1 MFRLKKFGQLLIVIL
16 TICLIFPQTSLLS
29 QKKSQKE
36 EEKKVDELFKL
47 SLEELMKIK
56 IKTAGKTEEKIADI
70 PASVVL
76 ITREDIEAYGYRTL
90 TEILENI
97 PGLYAIDDY
106 SDNFS
111 NFGVRGF
118 WSGVANDNMII
129 LVNDVH
135 QINDFDSNYPLS
147 KIAVPVEAID
157 RIEVIRGPMS
167 VVYGN
172 GAFYGVINIFTN
184 DNSYGPVN
192 IIGSSTGSE
201 KTKKLFLR
209 VAGKEGDFNYTFNSS
224 IYDTYGNDI
233 PLKDTVLDP
242 STLLFLGVKEDYR
255 TGGKLENNEKY
266 FNFSGSYKH
275 FFLNMSY
282 NESKRE
288 FIPYFPSPPETNG
301 TYIHSTTTDI
311 SFGYRNELSDKL
323 EVEGK
328 FSYTRN
334 RDCFKFDMLFKDFY
348 GIQQSETNGYEVELN
363 AFFHPSSKLNITT
376 GFYYRTVLNAS
387 DMADLPSFGSPSLD
401 NRHSYLADD
410 DNIDTL
416 ALFTQIDYNPFDSLS
431 LVVGVRL
438 EQTPKYELIY
448 SQAIEPG
455 PANIISDI
463 YDRDKIEI
471 IPRFAAIY
479 YLNKHNI
486 FKFLFGKAI
495 NRPSFAQN
503 FRTQLLSLRPS
514 LEPESIQTFEL
525 NYIGTLSSNLSIN
538 TSIFQ
543 NTLENLITRNI
554 EFDEDYNYQ
563 TWSANAG
570 KMVTT
575 GVELTLNA
583 KPFENF
589 RFELSGIYQ
598 KTKDKRASYE
608 DIDAAYSPNF
618 LGYLKAYYRME
629 KFTFAVTGNYVGSM
643 RTFWDG
649 TIENPDGTFG
659 ARIGEKVDG
668 YFVLGANLRTENLFL
683 KGLYLNIRCSNL
695 LDQEI
700 RYPTSTGN
708 SWATRGTIG
717 YGRMLLLSL
726 GYKF

>member
-1 MFRLKKFGQLLIVIL
+1 MFSRKKCGYALIIVL
-16 TICLIFPQTSLLS
+16 TILSFISHTLLFS
-29 QKKSQKE
+29 QEKSEKG
-36 EEKKVDELFKL
+36 EEKTDELFKP

-56 IKTAGKTEEKIADI
+56 IKTAGKTEQKIADI

-97 PGLYAIDDY
+97 PGLYVIDDY

-135 QINDFDSNYPLS
+135 QINDFNSNYPLN

-184 DNSYGPVN
+184 DNSDGPVN
-192 IIGSSTGSE
+192 IIGSSIGSE

-209 VAGKEGDFNYTFNSS
+209 VAGKEGDFHYTFNSS
-224 IYDTYGNDI
+224 VYDTYGKDAL
-233 PLKDTVLDP
+233 LKDTVADP
-242 STLLFLGVKEDYR
+242 SSLLFLGVTEDYR
-255 TGGKLENNEKY
+255 TDGKLENNEKY
-266 FNFSGSYKH
+266 FNFSGSFKH
-275 FFLNMSY
+275 FFLNLSY

-288 FIPYFPSPPETNG
+288 FIAYFPSPPETNG
-301 TYIHSTTTDI
+301 TYIRSTTIDI
-311 SFGYRNELSDKL
+311 SFGFREELSDKL

-334 RDCFKFDMLFKDFY
+334 RDFFEFDFLFEDFY
-348 GIQQSETNGYEVELN
+348 GSQQDETNGYELELN
-363 AFFHPSSKLNITT
+363 AFIHPSSKLDITT
-376 GFYYRTVLNAS
+376 GIYYRTVLNAS
-387 DMADLPSFGSPSLD
+387 NIVDIPSFGIPYLD
-401 NRHSYLADD
+401 NRFIYLADE
-410 DNIDTL
+410 DNIVTR
-416 ALFTQIDYNPFDSLS
+416 ALFTQINFHPFDSLS
-431 LVVGVRL
+431 LVGVVRL

-455 PANIISDI
+455 TANTISDI
-463 YDRDKIEI
+463 YNRDKVEI

-479 YLNKHNI
+479 YLNNRNI
-486 FKFLFGKAI
+486 FKFLYGKAI

-503 FRTQLLSLRPS
+503 FRTQLLSLRPC

-525 NYIGTLSSNLSIN
+525 NYIGTLSSHLSIN
-538 TSIFQ
+538 ASIFL
-543 NTLENLITRNI
+543 NTLKNLITRVI
-554 EFDEDYNYQ
+554 EFDEEYNYQ

-570 KMVTT
+570 KMVTN
-575 GVELTLNA
+575 GVELTFNA
-583 KPFENF
+583 ELFENF
-589 RFELSGIYQ
+589 SLELSGIYQ
-598 KTKDKRASYE
+598 KTKDKRAGYA
-608 DIDAAYSPNF
+608 DINVAYSPNF
-618 LGYLKAYYRME
+618 LGYLKTYYRIE
-629 KFTFAVTGNYVGSM
+629 KITLSVTGNYVGSLE
-643 RTFWDG
+643 TFWDA

-659 ARIGEKVDG
+659 ARIGEKVNG
-668 YFVLGANLRTENLFL
+668 YFVLGANLRFENIFL
-683 KGLYLNIRCSNL
+683 KGFYLNIKYSNL

-700 RYPTSTGN
+700 RYPTTTGN

-717 YGRMLLLSL
+717 YGRMFLVSL

>member
-1 MFRLKKFGQLLIVIL
+1 MFSRKKCGYALIIVL
-16 TICLIFPQTSLLS
+16 TILSFIPHILLFS
-29 QKKSQKE
+29 QEKSEKE
-36 EEKKVDELFKL
+36 EEKTDELFKL

-56 IKTAGKTEEKIADI
+56 IRTAGKTEQKIADI

-90 TEILENI
+90 AEILENI
-97 PGLYAIDDY
+97 PGLYVIDDY

-135 QINDFDSNYPLS
+135 QINDFNSNYPLS

-184 DNSYGPVN
+184 DNSDGPVN
-192 IIGSSTGSE
+192 IIGSSIGSE

-209 VAGKEGDFNYTFNSS
+209 VSGKEGDFHYTFNSS

-233 PLKDTVLDP
+233 PLKDTVLAP
-242 STLLFLGVKEDYR
+242 SSLLFLGATEDYR
-255 TGGKLENNEKY
+255 TNGKLENNEKY
-266 FNFSGSYKH
+266 FNFSGSFKH
-275 FFLNMSY
+275 FFLNLSY

-288 FIPYFPSPPETNG
+288 FIAYFPSPPETNG
-301 TYIHSTTTDI
+301 TYIRSTTTDI
-311 SFGYRNELSDKL
+311 SFGYREELSDKL

-334 RDCFKFDMLFKDFY
+334 RDFFEFDLLFEDFY
-348 GIQQSETNGYEVELN
+348 GNQQDETNSYELELN
-363 AFFHPSSKLNITT
+363 AFIHPSSKLDITT

-387 DMADLPSFGSPSLD
+387 NIVDIPSFGIPSFD
-401 NRHSYLADD
+401 NRFIYLADE
-410 DNIDTL
+410 DNIVTR
-416 ALFTQIDYNPFDSLS
+416 ALFTQINFHPFDSLS
-431 LVVGVRL
+431 LVAGVRL

-455 PANIISDI
+455 SANTISDI
-463 YDRDKIEI
+463 YNRDKVEI

-479 YLNKHNI
+479 YLNNRNI
-486 FKFLFGKAI
+486 FKFLYGKAI

-503 FRTQLLSLRPS
+503 FRTQLLSLRPC

-525 NYIGTLSSNLSIN
+525 NCIGTISSNLSIN
-538 TSIFQ
+538 ASIFR
-543 NTLENLITRNI
+543 NTLKNLITRVI
-554 EFDEDYNYQ
+554 EFDEEYNYQ

-570 KMVTT
+570 KMVTN

-583 KPFENF
+583 QPFEYF

-598 KTKDKRASYE
+598 KTEDKRAGYE

-618 LGYLKAYYRME
+618 LGYLKAYYRTK
-629 KFTFAVTGNYVGSM
+629 KFTLAVTGNYVGSM
-643 RTFWDG
+643 QTFWDA
-649 TIENPDGTFG
+649 TKENPDGTCG
-659 ARIGEKVDG
+659 ARIGKEVDG
-668 YFVLGANLRTENLFL
+668 YFLLGANFRIESLFID
-683 KGLYLNIRCSNL
+683 GLYLNIRCSNL
-695 LDQEI
+695 LNAEI
-700 RYPTSTGN
+700 RYPTTTLN
-708 SWATRGTIG
+708 ENFNRGTIG
-717 YGRMLLLSL
+717 IRRTFLVSL